1 MSKESSASVCYDRK
15 DWAASSQELK

>member
-15 DWAASSQELK
+15 GWAASSQELK